1 MKLFTNKKT
10 NHNQRFNQKGLTLIE
25 LLVVLAILAFLATL
39 VAPRVIT
46 YLGRAKS
53 DVARSQIAN
62 ITSAL
67 ELFYFDVGRYPTPEE
82 GLNSLVIK
90 PENLVEWRGPYL
102 KEEKGLT
109 DPWGSAYLY
118 TLTNP
123 DLFVVSSLGRDG
135 ELGGSDED
143 SDIEKR

>member
-1 MKLFTNKKT
+1 MKPFTDYKN
-10 NHNQRFNQKGLTLIE
+10 NRNQHGLTLIE

-62 ITSAL
+62 IASAL
-67 ELFYFDVGRYPTPEE
+67 ELFYFDMGRYPAPEE
-82 GLNSLVIK
+82 GLSSLVLK
-90 PENLVEWRGPYL
+90 PETQTQTGPKWRGPYL

-109 DPWGSAYLY
+109 DPWGRSYLY
-118 TLTNP
+118 TLIDP
-123 DLFVVSSLGRDG
+123 DLFKVSSLGRDG
-135 ELGGSDED
+135 APGGDDED
-143 SDIEKR
+143 ADLEKS